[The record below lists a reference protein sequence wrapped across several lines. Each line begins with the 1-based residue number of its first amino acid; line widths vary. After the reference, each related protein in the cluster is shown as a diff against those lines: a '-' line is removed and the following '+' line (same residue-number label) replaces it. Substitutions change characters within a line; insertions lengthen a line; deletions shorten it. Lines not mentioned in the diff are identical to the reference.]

1 MAEET
6 TPKKKKS
13 KLPIIAIL
21 VMVVAGGG
29 FFVLKGQ
36 SKPDK
41 PKVELAEKET
51 DLDEFLT
58 NSADPNVYVR
68 AKLTV
73 RLSKDYDETKFKGNT
88 GDIRDA
94 VINVLNSTQPRDIT
108 DSTKRGVLKH
118 ALAEAMNT
126 ALEGPL
132 VAETPKPDPKDE
144 APQRAG
150 KRTSEETVEPAK
162 VASAPLDDWDSKTG
176 PVLKVR
182 FLDLATQ

>member
-1 MAEET
+1 
-6 TPKKKKS
+6 
-13 KLPIIAIL
+13 
-21 VMVVAGGG
+21 MVVAGGG

-108 DSTKRGVLKH
+108 DSTKRGG
-118 ALAEAMNT
+118 NT
-126 ALEGPL
+126 
-132 VAETPKPDPKDE
+132 
-144 APQRAG
+144 
-150 KRTSEETVEPAK
+150 S
-162 VASAPLDDWDSKTG
+162 TG
-176 PVLKVR
+176 SCHFSNTLNTFVQKER
-182 FLDLATQ
+182 FSS